1 MLEIEAV
8 RQERERERER
18 ERVTYVEKC
27 LQLCGDAVPPA
38 FNLTTAMGQALKVL
52 K

>member
-8 RQERERERER
+8 RKERERER